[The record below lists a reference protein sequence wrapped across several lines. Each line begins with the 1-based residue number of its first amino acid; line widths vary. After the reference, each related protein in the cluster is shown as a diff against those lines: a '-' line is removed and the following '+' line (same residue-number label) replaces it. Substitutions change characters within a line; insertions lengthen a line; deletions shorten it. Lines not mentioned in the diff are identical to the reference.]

1 MSVTIQVTGFAETLA
16 RCLDFEGVASDEL
29 ETVLAEAA
37 LPLEMRFA
45 EPSAEVP
52 LIRSG
57 TDFTHL
63 VFVQHGVVT
72 PWQSPY
78 SELAAPFLI
87 GVHEFLMGS
96 ERWSASYSAITEA
109 VIVRIPAEVMQLV
122 VERLPSVRERMQ
134 GLVMRRLARFY
145 WVSLAT
151 SGGPASRVAAALV
164 SRLALV
170 DLDFGAGRAIA
181 IRQKD
186 LARLTTLSRSAVAA
200 GLSELAAT
208 GAIRWGDG
216 PGARFKGEVL
226 VPDVDALKD
235 QAFADVRARELQPLL
250 TAAIDE

>member
-1 MSVTIQVTGFAETLA
+1 MTIHVEGFAETLA
-16 RCLDFEGVASDEL
+16 RCLDFEGVAPDEL
-29 ETVLAEAA
+29 ESVLAAA
-37 LPLEMRFA
+37 DLPLEMRFA
-45 EPSAEVP
+45 EPSAEAA

-57 TDFTHL
+57 SDFTHL

-109 VIVRIPAEVMQLV
+109 VVVRIPMEVMQLL
-122 VERLPSVRERMQ
+122 VERLPQVRERMQ

-164 SRLALV
+164 SRLALD
-170 DLDFGAGRAIA
+170 DLDFGSDRTIA

-186 LARLTTLSRSAVAA
+186 LGRLTTLSRSAVAA

-235 QAFADVRARELQPLL
+235 QAFADVRARELRPLL
-250 TAAIDE
+250 TGSIDE

>member
-1 MSVTIQVTGFAETLA
+1 MPVNIEGFATSLT
-16 RCLDFEGVASDEL
+16 RCLDFEGVEPEEL
-29 ETVLAEAA
+29 EAVLAEAS

-57 TDFTHL
+57 STFSHL

-87 GVHEFLMGS
+87 GVHEFLMGA

-109 VIVRIPAEVMQLV
+109 VVVRIPKEVIHLV
-122 VERLPSVRERMQ
+122 TERLPQVRERMHE
-134 GLVMRRLARFY
+134 LVMRRLARFY

-164 SRLALV
+164 SRLALR
-170 DLDFGAGRAIA
+170 DLDFGADRTLA

-186 LARLTTLSRSAVAA
+186 LGRLTTLSRSAVAA
-200 GLSELAAT
+200 GLTELAGS
-208 GAIRWGDG
+208 GAICWGDG
-216 PGARFKGEVL
+216 PGARFRGEVL

-235 QAFADVRARELQPLL
+235 RAFEDVRTREIQPLI
-250 TAAIDE
+250 AGPVDE